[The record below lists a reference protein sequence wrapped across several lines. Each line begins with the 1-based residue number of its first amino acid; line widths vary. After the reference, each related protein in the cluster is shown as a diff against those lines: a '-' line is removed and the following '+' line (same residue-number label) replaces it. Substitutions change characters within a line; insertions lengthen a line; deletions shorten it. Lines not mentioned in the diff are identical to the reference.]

1 MKKVLPEQFVFSEGA
16 HELAGLM
23 NKMYLD
29 ISFDALRLLAEKD
42 ECCMKKKGDAA
53 AKIKA

>member
-1 MKKVLPEQFVFSEGA
+1 MNLPEQFVFSEGA
-16 HELAGLM
+16 HELAGLT